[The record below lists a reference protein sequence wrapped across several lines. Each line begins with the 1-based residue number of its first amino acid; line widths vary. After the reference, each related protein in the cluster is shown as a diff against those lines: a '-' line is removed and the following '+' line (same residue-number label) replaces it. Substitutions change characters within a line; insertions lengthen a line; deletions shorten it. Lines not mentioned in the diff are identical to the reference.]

1 MNSQT
6 HFKSTITHETII
18 LDLCLNT
25 ETAQLFCEIR
35 NKILERLSLSLNI
48 YNIKLFTIDMQEIPE
63 HSIESF
69 ANYCDSIQFP
79 ALYFKPILYLDL
91 NRLDNI
97 GPLNRPMNTNDLVQQ
112 IDPSETETDTD
123 SVPDLVEDD
132 DSYNENYDNN
142 YINNYIN
149 NSNSTV
155 YNIENEPNNIVYI
168 NQQYGR
174 LANPRNTIIHNN
186 NNNNNIRPQ

>member
-25 ETAQLFCEIR
+25 ETVQLFCTIR

-91 NRLDNI
+91 NRLYNI

-123 SVPDLVEDD
+123 SVPDLVED
-132 DSYNENYDNN
+132 NDNN

-149 NSNSTV
+149 DSNSRV
-155 YNIENEPNNIVYI
+155 YNIENEPNNIVYV

-174 LANPRNTIIHNN
+174 LANTRNTIIHNN
-186 NNNNNIRPQ
+186 NNIRPQ